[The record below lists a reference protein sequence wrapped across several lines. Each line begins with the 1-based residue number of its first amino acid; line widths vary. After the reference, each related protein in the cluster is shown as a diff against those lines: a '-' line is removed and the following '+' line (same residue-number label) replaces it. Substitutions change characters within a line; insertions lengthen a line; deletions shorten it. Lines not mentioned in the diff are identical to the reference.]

1 MIALH
6 VFFGIMILIGVI
18 MTAVSFQGD
27 TDKLTNLQK
36 FSLVFTTS
44 AIGLTVIAV
53 IAVSS
58 SIYIGIVMFIALA
71 LYEYFAF
78 LRKAS

>member
-6 VFFGIMILIGVI
+6 VLFGIMILIGVI

-58 SIYIGIVMFIALA
+58 SIYIGIVMFIALS